1 MKRMRGGTG
10 WAKAATVFLAA
21 VALGLSTPG
30 IAVAQPG
37 GADREARLTRLF
49 SQMSVDTGLRLST
62 SRLYLEGASFR
73 SLESEAVRVEYGG
86 EVVPVE
92 LGDIRS
98 VEVAGRHP
106 VKGMLW
112 GLGAGLLVGSVSGML
127 VGSYYCT
134 DPFECRNDE
143 RRGAYIGGAS
153 LGAAGAIG
161 GFLIGK
167 YQISWRPIF
176 P

>member
-1 MKRMRGGTG
+1 MGAGL
-10 WAKAATVFLAA
+10 WLAA
-21 VALGLSTPG
+21 PSVAQ
-30 IAVAQPG
+30 AQPG
-37 GADREARLTRLF
+37 GAEREQRLTRIF
-49 SQMSVDTGLRLST
+49 SEMSVDTGLRLT
-62 SRLYLEGASFR
+62 TPQLYLEEAWFQ
-73 SLESEAVRVEYGG
+73 SLGPEAVRVEYGG

-112 GLGAGLLVGSVSGML
+112 GLGAGVLVGSVSGML
-127 VGSYYCT
+127 VGSFYCT
-134 DPFECRNDE
+134 DPFECRNE
-143 RRGAYIGGAS
+143 EKRGAYIGGAS